1 MWLISM
7 ESRKLFNL
15 LLVTIFLSCQTKVEN
30 KTQRING
37 FALGTSFSISYSAPQ
52 LSEIDLERKVDSIFG
67 VLNQSLSTYITTSD
81 ISKINKGDSL
91 QLVDSHFI
99 KVYQKAT
106 EVWEATDGYFDPTV
120 GALVNAYGFGPG
132 KPLIQISQQQR
143 DSILFFTG
151 WDKTQ
156 LTEQYTI
163 KKAHPQVY
171 FDFNALAKGYVV
183 DVIADFLRIK
193 NVSSFL
199 VEIGGEIVAQGNS
212 PKSKGLWKVAIDD
225 PQQGEERK
233 LIQVLT
239 LNNEALAT
247 SGNYRKYSVNDKTGE
262 RWVHSINPKTGE
274 AIPSLVLSA
283 SVLAPDCITAD
294 AYATALIVM
303 PFERSKALIQS
314 HPELEAYWIVSDS
327 LGGVKEVF
335 SKGFLKE

>member
-171 FDFNALAKGYVV
+171 FILM
-183 DVIADFLRIK
+183 
-193 NVSSFL
+193 
-199 VEIGGEIVAQGNS
+199 
-212 PKSKGLWKVAIDD
+212 
-225 PQQGEERK
+225 
-233 LIQVLT
+233 
-239 LNNEALAT
+239 
-247 SGNYRKYSVNDKTGE
+247 
-262 RWVHSINPKTGE
+262 RWQKDMS
-274 AIPSLVLSA
+274 
-283 SVLAPDCITAD
+283 
-294 AYATALIVM
+294 
-303 PFERSKALIQS
+303 
-314 HPELEAYWIVSDS
+314 
-327 LGGVKEVF
+327 
-335 SKGFLKE
+335 